1 MDAIRLIIVGCGG
14 GRGAWFTQQ
23 AAQHPG
29 YRLVAL
35 VDALPAAAK
44 VVAQEYGLQDVPI
57 FADTQQALEAVPC
70 DAVLVATPDGQH
82 TEPVLQALA
91 AGKYVYAEKPLAITL
106 EDCLTIV
113 RADRA
118 AGGHTMVGFNLRY
131 APLYRRLRRMIGEG
145 VVGRVLTI
153 QADEFYYGGRTY
165 FRRWNRLRRFSG
177 GLWITKACHDF
188 DMLYWL
194 AGALPLHLSADAY
207 LTHYVPK
214 PEAGERCSA
223 CPIEPECPDSHLRAM
238 KDASP
243 LRLQLQAIRE
253 AAGWPPADL
262 CLYNSE
268 KDTFDH
274 GMAQV
279 AFEGE
284 ALGTYTCN
292 VVAPFTDRRIRVGGT
307 AGTLEGSLSSPELLY
322 WRRHEADDY
331 SRAIRIPLLEGGA
344 RLGGHGGADAFLLDD
359 FAALVRQEIPQP
371 ISPAE
376 ASVAVAMG
384 LAATRASDEQRTVKM
399 DELHGWR
406 ELCSYLQ

>member
-1 MDAIRLIIVGCGG
+1 MDAIRMIVVGCGG

-23 AAQHPG
+23 VAQHPA

-44 VVAQEYGLQDVPI
+44 AVAKEYGLSETPI
-57 FADTQQALEAVPC
+57 FADTHQALAAVAC
-70 DAVLVATPDGQH
+70 DAVLVATSDGQH
-82 TEPVLQALA
+82 TMPVLQSLA

-106 EDCLTIV
+106 EDCLAIIQ
-113 RADRA
+113 ADRA
-118 AGGHTMVGFNLRY
+118 AGGRTMVGFNLRY

-145 VVGRVLTI
+145 VVGRVLTL

-194 AGALPLHLSADAY
+194 AGTLPLHVSADAH

-238 KDASP
+238 KEASL
-243 LRLQLQAIRE
+243 LRLELQAIRE

-279 AFEGE
+279 AFERDT
-284 ALGTYTCN
+284 LGTYTCN

-307 AGTLEGSLSSPELLY
+307 EGTLEGSLSGAELLY

-331 SRAIRIPLLEGGA
+331 SRATCIPLQESEA
-344 RLGGHGGADAFLLDD
+344 RPGGHGGADAFLLDD
-359 FAALVRQEIPQP
+359 FAALVHKEAPQP

-384 LAATRASDEQRTVKM
+384 LAATRASDEQRTVKL
-399 DELHGWR
+399 DELNGWE